1 MSTTLLVGN
10 YAFQQPL
17 YLLALRSIVSKHR
30 VGASCFIGFRPF
42 NCESDGR
49 AGILYFLVSALSGPS
64 SNKLNDATGIF
75 DLLFSFGADVTR
87 LDDDWDVNAAL
98 AQQFCVAMIEEI
110 DNRGGLGS
118 RRRTQVLFTVFF
130 GNERKELVNVHN
142 GLPLVVALQME
153 VAHSYFSEVTRMVF
167 VQVGSVVV
175 LTSGKTATTGML
187 AMFSNAS
194 MSGADMT
201 PVFPGFAQMS
211 RHVDKVCGVCG
222 DVG

>member
-1 MSTTLLVGN
+1 M
-10 YAFQQPL
+10 
-17 YLLALRSIVSKHR
+17 SKHR

-130 GNERKELVNVHN
+130 GNERKELRQVRTCALHVGYLAVYLVNVHN

-175 LTSGKTATTGML
+175 LTSGKTALGT
-187 AMFSNAS
+187 S
-194 MSGADMT
+194 
-201 PVFPGFAQMS
+201 VF
-211 RHVDKVCGVCG
+211 K
-222 DVG
+222 